1 MKYILK
7 FLWKSIILSR
17 TYIII
22 KSKISIG
29 LIQTLEHITL
39 GRYIPKTS
47 RIHQLDPRT
56 KLIVSGL
63 WMMNI
68 FIVHSLYELLLMSVL
83 ICGFY
88 WMAQLPLKMAFGT
101 IRPFLWL
108 FLLTMGI
115 HFFSTPGHP
124 IAQIPWIKW
133 TMTSEGLERGFY
145 YTVRV
150 ILLIIF
156 ASLLTLTT
164 SPFSIT
170 LAIEKL
176 IQPLRKLNVPV
187 QDIAMML
194 SIAMRFIPILIDESI
209 RIKKAQMARG
219 ARFDGNLIQRIKS
232 VFPIVIPLFISA
244 FRKAHDLALAMD
256 SRCYQSGKTRTSY
269 DLLRWKQGDV
279 FAMGFSGISL
289 IILCL
294 INFKF
299 D

>member
-1 MKYILK
+1 M
-7 FLWKSIILSR
+7 
-17 TYIII
+17 
-22 KSKISIG
+22 
-29 LIQTLEHITL
+29 IQTLEHITL

-56 KLIVSGL
+56 KLIVSSL
-63 WMMNI
+63 WMINI
-68 FIVHSLYELLLMSVL
+68 FIVHSILELMILSLL

-88 WMAQLPLKMAFGT
+88 LLAQLPLKMAFGT

-108 FLLTMGI
+108 FVLTLII
-115 HFFSTPGHP
+115 HLFSTPGDS
-124 IAQIPWIKW
+124 IFRIPWLKW
-133 TMTSEGLERGFY
+133 NITMEGLERGFY
-145 YTVRV
+145 YTIRV

-176 IQPLRKLNVPV
+176 IQPLRRFGVPV

-219 ARFDGNLIQRIKS
+219 ARFDGNLIQRIQS

-256 SRCYQSGKTRTSY
+256 SRCYQSGKVRTSY
-269 DLLRWKQGDV
+269 DLLQWKRGDV
-279 FAMGFSGISL
+279 VAMLLSGISL
-289 IILCL
+289 IVFIL
-294 INFKF
+294 INYDVAILIKCS
-299 D
+299 